1 MAINDQALLRI
12 DAVNVPRHD
21 GRLGLCACPGG
32 RRILSIDGDPG
43 AALIKDLD
51 SVEAFG
57 ASGVVS
63 LIDDRELISL
73 GVESLP
79 TRLQR
84 KGLWW
89 RHLPITD
96 MGIPDARFEQR
107 WDTHS
112 AFIRAA
118 LGRGEN
124 VVMHCWAGLGRTGTI
139 AARLLIEC
147 GMEPAAAIL
156 RLRDAR
162 PGSIQTRR
170 QEKYVLKLK
179 TVQLQAPLSK

>member
-1 MAINDQALLRI
+1 MAMNDQQSLRI
-12 DAVNVPRHD
+12 DAVDVPRHG
-21 GRLGLCACPGG
+21 GRIGLCACPGG
-32 RRILSIDGDPG
+32 RRTLVVDHDPV
-43 AALIKDLD
+43 ADLVSD
-51 SVEAFG
+51 LERVVAFG

-63 LIDDRELISL
+63 LIDDRELVSL
-73 GVESLP
+73 GIESLP
-79 TRLQR
+79 LHLQR
-84 KGLWW
+84 HGLWW
-89 RHLPITD
+89 KHLPITD
-96 MGIPDARFEQR
+96 MGIPDAQFEQQ
-107 WDTHS
+107 WES
-112 AFIRAA
+112 NSIFIRET

-170 QEKYVLKLK
+170 QEKYVLR
-179 TVQLQAPLSK
+179 LQAPQR